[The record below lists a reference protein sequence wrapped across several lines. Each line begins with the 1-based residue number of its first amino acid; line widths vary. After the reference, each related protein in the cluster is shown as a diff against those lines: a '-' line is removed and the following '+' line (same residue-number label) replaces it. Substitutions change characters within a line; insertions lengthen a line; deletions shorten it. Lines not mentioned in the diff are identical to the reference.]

1 MENFKRKP
9 LDIILVVWC
18 ITVWDHTDFAKWK
31 TRCHHNLNDT
41 RGSPSSIRVVQ
52 GGVRTIGAFKCL
64 IANGCTIAPCY
75 LGTSNGEVKWSITAC
90 RVEKINKYFSF
101 SIHPWYLLSLGRHE
115 APFQRNINTILYK
128 RKMRINR
135 WGNLTKTE
143 SNNQML
149 WGAVIPLQT
158 VIPSEIRQKLVLT
171 QWLLLAITD
180 TTYSGQYSSQQMTRE
195 KMILTGTLPEN
206 DIRYRVSQKK
216 HSYKIFGLEIM
227 LFTCSQT

>member
-1 MENFKRKP
+1 ME
-9 LDIILVVWC
+9 
-18 ITVWDHTDFAKWK
+18 T
-31 TRCHHNLNDT
+31 
-41 RGSPSSIRVVQ
+41 
-52 GGVRTIGAFKCL
+52 
-64 IANGCTIAPCY
+64 
-75 LGTSNGEVKWSITAC
+75 GEVKWTITAC

-101 SIHPWYLLSLGRHE
+101 SVHPWYLLGLGRQE
-115 APFQRNINTILYK
+115 APFQRNMNTSFIQTQEE
-128 RKMRINR
+128 RRINR

-206 DIRYRVSQKK
+206 DIRYQIWSEACWLAS
-216 HSYKIFGLEIM
+216 HLGCCKIRSFFI
-227 LFTCSQT
+227 FTSGAKAARAGMCGTIQW